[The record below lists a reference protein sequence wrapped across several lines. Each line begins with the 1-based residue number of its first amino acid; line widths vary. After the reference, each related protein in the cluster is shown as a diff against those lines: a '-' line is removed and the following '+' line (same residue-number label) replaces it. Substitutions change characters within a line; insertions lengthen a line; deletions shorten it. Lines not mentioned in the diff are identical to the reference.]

1 MRTREN
7 QAPNVLALKP
17 HLLLMATLRNL
28 VDERTSTLETL
39 SQERQTKKS
48 TGNILVKET
57 VKGSQRNPTLLF
69 QDDEAPMKMTIK
81 TQGPTAIAVVMQAM
95 AGLEATGH
103 LFRTKIPTQSIE
115 TGLGANHLQS
125 REEVTTMTSSQ
136 PHLVAHKPFENQNVA
151 VEMIPTMNNLHAV
164 ATGVPKI
171 DTPILIGRLHQDV
184 QGTMTD
190 TTTAETMV
198 QVGVMRVEMKA
209 MPPTKV
215 TDAPIVV
222 TETGTGLTPVASGTE
237 TSETETETVIET
249 DEIMTPTTETETAMV
264 EARRKAFLST
274 TSAV

>member
-151 VEMIPTMNNLHAV
+151 VEMIPTMNNLHAA
-164 ATGVPKI
+164 ATGVQKI
-171 DTPILIGRLHQDV
+171 DIPTLIGRLHQDV

-198 QVGVMRVEMKA
+198 QVGVMRAAMKA
-209 MPPTKV
+209 MPPTKA
-215 TDAPIVV
+215 TDAPIVMK
-222 TETGTGLTPVASGTE
+222 ETGTGLTTGGSGT
-237 TSETETETVIET
+237 ETETETVIET
-249 DEIMTPTTETETAMV
+249 DDIMTPTTETETAMV